1 MTNWNYDFY
10 FEDGSKITNCN
21 NYSGTYVDTYGQK
34 REIDKSTMQ
43 NLINKEFAVQD
54 AKSYLT
60 ALYKDA
66 IVNNNTSNI
75 NDKINELAKGL
86 SIQIINETSPNL
98 LPNEYKRQVLEL
110 YTKLLKDIGINLTE
124 NNNY

>member
-1 MTNWNYDFY
+1 MH
-10 FEDGSKITNCN
+10 
-21 NYSGTYVDTYGQK
+21 
-34 REIDKSTMQ
+34 

-66 IVNNNTSNI
+66 IVNNNTDDIKNYI
-75 NDKINELAKGL
+75 IETAKGI
-86 SIQIINETSPNL
+86 SINVINETSPNL

-110 YTKLLKDIGINLTE
+110 YSKLLKDIGIKVTD
-124 NNNY
+124 NNK